1 VTDVPL
7 IDRWLETV
15 PDSRTTGE
23 DLIARWSEPQRR
35 YHTSE
40 HLSRMLSV
48 VDDHADAADDATA
61 VRLAAWF
68 HDIVYDPRRTDN
80 EILSASFAATTL
92 TDLGRDHEE
101 IAEVVRLIWLT
112 TTHNVEAG
120 DRNGALVCDADLAIL
135 ATDPD
140 EYDAYA
146 RSVRQEYAHVPD
158 DAFRAGRI
166 AVLGKLLDLPQL
178 YHVPALREAWEARA
192 RAAVTAE
199 INALRAEAV
208 EGPTP

>member
-1 VTDVPL
+1 VTDAPL

-35 YHTSE
+35 YHTPE

-48 VDDHADAADDATA
+48 VDDHAEAADDATA

-68 HDIVYDPRRTDN
+68 HDVVYNPRRTDN
-80 EILSASFAATTL
+80 EILSASFAAATL

-146 RSVRQEYAHVPD
+146 RSIRQEYAHVPD

-166 AVLGKLLDLPQL
+166 AVLGKLLDLPEL
-178 YHVPALREAWEARA
+178 YHVPALREEWEARA